1 MGRIRVFAAQPGK
14 LPPLPPEEFLGKG
27 GGFFRSAVVH
37 AILRAFENSRNGFA
51 HALKSERAIRQ
62 EIALLLVSVPMAFVL
77 SRDYWHRAVLVG
89 SLLAVISIELLNTCV
104 EKLCDHVTPALHP
117 EVKAVKDMG
126 SAAVLFAFLA
136 AGGFWLVALLARLGW
151 L

>member
-1 MGRIRVFAAQPGK
+1 M
-14 LPPLPPEEFLGKG
+14 
-27 GGFFRSAVVH
+27 H
-37 AILRAFENSRNGFA
+37 AILRAFENSRNGLA
-51 HALKSERAIRQ
+51 HALKTERAVRQ
-62 EIALLLVSVPMAFVL
+62 EIALLLVSVPAAFVL
-77 SRDYWHRAVLVG
+77 SSDTWHRAMLVG
-89 SLLAVISIELLNTCV
+89 SILAIISIELLNTCV

-136 AGGFWLVALLARLGW
+136 AGLFWLASLLARVGW